1 MTLINFWRS
10 HAAEF
15 GGLLA
20 QHVLLVGAS
29 TLVAILAGVP
39 TGILAARR
47 PRAGA
52 PIVWLAN
59 VVQTIPS
66 LAMFGFLLPLPL
78 VGGLG
83 ARVAIFVLILYALL
97 PIVRTTTAGL
107 RSVDRVLVEA
117 GTAMGMTP
125 MQLMREVELPLA
137 LPSIVAG
144 IRVAAVIGV
153 GTATIAAAVGAGGL
167 GEYIF
172 RGLSMVDSTV
182 ILAGAIPSALLALAL
197 DGGLT
202 LIERALGSGRRLRRG
217 GATAVVATLALAVA
231 IGGAVVARTNQGSGT
246 VVRVGSKNFTEQI
259 LLGEIVAQTIE
270 QHTSIRVERRLNL
283 GGTFI
288 CDRALRGG
296 DIDAY
301 VEYSGTAQTA
311 IFHQPAD
318 TDRGHV
324 FESVR
329 TRYADAGVTLL
340 EPLGF
345 ENTFAMLIRADDA
358 ARLGV
363 RTLSDA
369 AVHASSWRAGFG
381 YEFLQREDG
390 FPGLARVYGLRFAAP
405 PTAMDL
411 SLIYRALAQ
420 RQVDFVAGDATSGL
434 IDAYNLVML
443 EDDRHYFPPY
453 DAAIVARSATLLAHP
468 DVRAALATLSGR
480 ISLSDMRKMNRAVDA
495 ERRDPAD
502 VARAFL
508 AAHTGRGTEPQTRTS
523 DGHP

>member
-1 MTLINFWRS
+1 MTLLRFWQA
-10 HAAEF
+10 HASEF
-15 GGLLA
+15 AALFG
-20 QHVLLVGAS
+20 QHVLLVGTS

-39 TGILAARR
+39 IGVLAARR
-47 PRAGA
+47 PRVGA
-52 PIVWLAN
+52 PIVWVAN

-78 VGGLG
+78 IGGLG

-107 RSVDRVLVEA
+107 RSVDRVLLEA

-125 MQLMREVELPLA
+125 GQLMREVELPLA

-182 ILAGAIPSALLALAL
+182 ILAGAVPAAILALTI

-202 LIERALGSGRRLRRG
+202 LLERALKARSGSPARSV
-217 GATAVVATLALAVA
+217 AFIASAVVIAAVA
-231 IGGAVVARTNQGSGT
+231 VGAVAASSNRTSDD
-246 VVRVGSKNFTEQI
+246 VVRIGSKNFTEQI
-259 LLGEIVAQTIE
+259 VLGEILAQTIE
-270 QHTSIRVERRLNL
+270 ARTQIRVERRLNL

-288 CDRALRGG
+288 CDRALRSG

-301 VEYSGTAQTA
+301 VEYSGTARTA
-311 IFHQPAD
+311 IFHEPAD
-318 TDRGHV
+318 TDRRRV
-324 FESVR
+324 FDGIKQ
-329 TRYADAGVTLL
+329 RYAQAGLTLL

-345 ENTFAMLIRADDA
+345 ENTFAMLVRGAEA
-358 ARLGV
+358 SRLGL
-363 RTLSDA
+363 RNLSDA
-369 AVHASSWRAGFG
+369 AAHASSWRAGFG
-381 YEFLQREDG
+381 YEFLQRDDG

-405 PTAMDL
+405 PIAMDL

-420 RQVDFVAGDATSGL
+420 GQVDFVAGDATSGL
-434 IDAYNLVML
+434 IDAYNLIML
-443 EDDRHYFPPY
+443 EDHRHYFPPY
-453 DAAIVARSATLLAHP
+453 DAAVVARAATLLAHP
-468 DVRAALATLSGR
+468 ELHAALASLSGR
-480 ISLSDMRKMNRAVDA
+480 ITVAEMRRMNRAVDA
-495 ERRDPAD
+495 EHRDPAD
-502 VARAFL
+502 VAREFL
-508 AAHTGRGTEPQTRTS
+508 ARVAH
-523 DGHP
+523 